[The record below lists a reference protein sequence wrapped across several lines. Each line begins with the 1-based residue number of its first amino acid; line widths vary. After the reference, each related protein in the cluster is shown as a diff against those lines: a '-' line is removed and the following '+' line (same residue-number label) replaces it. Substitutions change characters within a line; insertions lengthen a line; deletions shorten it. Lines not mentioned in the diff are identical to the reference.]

1 LAAQWDAHAE
11 LEGLQTSAAWVQDL
25 VLDRVAELVT
35 TLSYF
40 LELKAELELLSFSH
54 NAALMEDQ
62 VDVLWILA
70 RPASDLMASH
80 ILPSVVRGSPDVM
93 GGVVVVV
100 DYTVVLLL
108 LCKEEKT
115 LMNEK
120 VTSYYPFSLS
130 LSVLPSAM
138 TSRSL
143 VVFGAQ
149 LLRAFKLFENKG
161 KHVRVFGDVG
171 WLLTQS
177 G

>member
-11 LEGLQTSAAWVQDL
+11 LEGLQTSAAWVWDL

-62 VDVLWILA
+62 VDVLCILA

-93 GGVVVVV
+93 GV
-100 DYTVVLLL
+100 
-108 LCKEEKT
+108 
-115 LMNEK
+115 
-120 VTSYYPFSLS
+120 
-130 LSVLPSAM
+130 
-138 TSRSL
+138 
-143 VVFGAQ
+143 
-149 LLRAFKLFENKG
+149 
-161 KHVRVFGDVG
+161 
-171 WLLTQS
+171 
-177 G
+177 